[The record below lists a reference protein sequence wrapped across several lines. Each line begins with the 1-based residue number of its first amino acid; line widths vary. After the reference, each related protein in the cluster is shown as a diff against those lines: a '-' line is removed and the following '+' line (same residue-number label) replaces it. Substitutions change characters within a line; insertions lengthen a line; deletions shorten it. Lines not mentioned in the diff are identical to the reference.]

1 MIHWP
6 ALRDLISA
14 VAGGAMV
21 AAASPGAP
29 GVLVAVAAVA
39 VLAQA
44 ATTVPWPGTAAAVIC
59 VLMVTTGHA
68 VPIVAGGLV
77 LGYLLLSDRGVP
89 RLQASAPV
97 IGGAL
102 LATLAAT
109 AAGLIGTRPS
119 VWLVLAVCAA
129 LPVAVALAIR
139 LPAEPSREADRNGN

>member
-89 RLQASAPV
+89 RLQASAPLV
-97 IGGAL
+97 GGAL
-102 LATLAAT
+102 LATLTAT
-109 AAGLIGTRPS
+109 AAGLLSVPPS
-119 VWLVLAVCAA
+119 VWLVLAACAA
-129 LPVAVALAIR
+129 VPAALALAAR
-139 LPAEPSREADRNGN
+139 VPAKPSREADRNGN

>member
-1 MIHWP
+1 
-6 ALRDLISA
+6 
-14 VAGGAMV
+14 MV

-89 RLQASAPV
+89 RLQASAPLV
-97 IGGAL
+97 GGAL
-102 LATLAAT
+102 LATLTAT
-109 AAGLIGTRPS
+109 AAGLLSVPPS
-119 VWLVLAVCAA
+119 VWLVLAACAA
-129 LPVAVALAIR
+129 LPAALALAAR
-139 LPAEPSREADRNGN
+139 VPAKPSREADRNGN